1 MNILQQMFFNWFLI
15 FFDNWSPLANLSSND
30 WIDGMNSNANSPTWN
45 CFRTGTKK
53 NKEHELVPSITRPF
67 SPILELS
74 NGLEIDHERRGVSVR
89 MHRDPMGSIFFGT
102 RLKLETSSS
111 FTSLK
116 PNMLVP
122 EMKSFLNIRWKR
134 INY

>member
-1 MNILQQMFFNWFLI
+1 MEELNRWNEFEREFPNLKLFSNWH
-15 FFDNWSPLANLSSND
+15 
-30 WIDGMNSNANSPTWN
+30 
-45 CFRTGTKK
+45 TKK
-53 NKEHELVPSITRPF
+53 KQGTRAGSIDHAALFAHPRA
-67 SPILELS
+67 LE
-74 NGLEIDHERRGVSVR
+74 LEIDHERRGVSVR

-111 FTSLK
+111 FTPLK

-122 EMKSFLNIRWKR
+122 EMKSFLNIRWRR